1 VLGPLR
7 WFLERNNAHGAG
19 VLACT
24 PANITGG
31 LEVSVTLKAQ
41 ALELTKTRE
50 FCAVIKLRLFSVLSS
65 WFIKKTCNATPN

>member
-1 VLGPLR
+1 VLGLLR

-41 ALELTKTRE
+41 ALELTGAR
-50 FCAVIKLRLFSVLSS
+50 AVEGGGAEVGQPDGA
-65 WFIKKTCNATPN
+65 KKKFHRD